1 MQFKFGI
8 LGKNNR
14 DIIFDYFFK
23 SLLSKCDSLFEW
35 QNLPE
40 TINENFLNSC
50 LFLNGYTA
58 FFEKGGSLHANIGGL
73 GGKPDENYYNTR
85 FILANPIL
93 GNAEFE
99 IGKACEIMYNTA
111 SDHQLLNLTTS
122 QTGGLYTLIY
132 TSATMLTDNVLSINS
147 AQINSRVQSVFRADN
162 DGQAQS
168 AKAFLERQYSGEP
181 FSIVTSDELQKFDVL
196 NLATD
201 TGDNLTHLI
210 ELHQHIIADFYNQI
224 GITTTPYQKKERLIT
239 DEINSIDKM
248 TACTLSAML
257 SAREEACEK
266 INKMFGTNISVKLS
280 DFLTV
285 PRGTS
290 EEREKEETGETEE
303 KPTEDEKKKE
313 GTEENAV

>member
-14 DIIFDYFFK
+14 EIIFDYFFK

-35 QNLPE
+35 QNLPG

-50 LFLNGYTA
+50 LFLNGFIA

-73 GGKPDENYYNTR
+73 GGKPDENYYSTR

-99 IGKACEIMYNTA
+99 IGKTCEIMYNTA
-111 SDHQLLNLTTS
+111 SDQQLLNLTTT
-122 QTGGLYTLIY
+122 QTGGLYTLIF
-132 TSATMLTDNVLSINS
+132 TTATMLTDNVLSINS

-181 FSIVTSDELQKFDVL
+181 FSIVTSDDLQKFDVL

-257 SAREEACEK
+257 SARQEACEK
-266 INKMFGTNISVKLS
+266 INKMFGTNISVKLA
-280 DFLTV
+280 DFLTA
-285 PRGTS
+285 PREKS
-290 EEREKEETGETEE
+290 EEGEKENPKEGEETE
-303 KPTEDEKKKE
+303 EKKKE
-313 GTEENAV
+313 GAEENAV

>member
-1 MQFKFGI
+1 MQFKFGM

-14 DIIFDYFFK
+14 EILFDYFFK
-23 SLLSKCDSLFEW
+23 SLLSKCNALFEW

-50 LFLNGYTA
+50 LFLSGYIA

-99 IGKACEIMYNTA
+99 IGKNCEIMYNTA
-111 SDHQLLNLTTS
+111 SDQQLLNLTLT
-122 QTGGLYTLIY
+122 QTGGLYTLIH
-132 TSATMLTDNVLSINS
+132 TTATMLTDNALSINS

-168 AKAFLERQYSGEP
+168 ARAFLERQYSGEP
-181 FSIVTSDELQKFDVL
+181 FSIITSDDLQKFDVL

-239 DEINSIDKM
+239 DEINSIDRM

-266 INKMFGTNISVKLS
+266 INKMFDTNISVKLA
-280 DFLTV
+280 DFLTD
-285 PRGTS
+285 PRETS
-290 EEREKEETGETEE
+290 EETGETEE
-303 KPTEDEKKKE
+303 KPTEEEKEKE
-313 GTEENAV
+313 GAEENAV

>member
-50 LFLNGYTA
+50 LFLNGYIA

-85 FILANPIL
+85 FILANPVL

-99 IGKACEIMYNTA
+99 IGKTCEIIYNTS
-111 SDHQLLNLTTS
+111 SDQQLLNLTLT

-132 TSATMLTDNVLSINS
+132 TTATMLTDNVLSINS

-168 AKAFLERQYSGEP
+168 ARAFLERQYSGEP
-181 FSIVTSDELQKFDVL
+181 FSIITSDELQKFDVL

-257 SAREEACEK
+257 SARQEACEK
-266 INKMFGTNISVKLS
+266 INKMFGTQISVSLA
-280 DFLTV
+280 DFLNV

-290 EEREKEETGETEE
+290 EEKEEPGGTEE
-303 KPTEDEKKKE
+303 KPTEEKEKE
-313 GTEENAV
+313 GAEENAV

>member
-14 DIIFDYFFK
+14 DVLFDYFFK

-35 QNLPE
+35 QDLPE

-58 FFEKGGSLHANIGGL
+58 FFKKGGSLHANIGGL
-73 GGKPDENYYNTR
+73 GGRPDENYYNTR

-93 GNAEFE
+93 GSAEFE
-99 IGKACEIMYNTA
+99 VGKTCEIMYNTD
-111 SDHQLLNLTTS
+111 SDQQLLNLTTT

-132 TSATMLTDNVLSINS
+132 TTATMLTDNVLSINS

-168 AKAFLERQYSGEP
+168 ARAFLERQYSGEP
-181 FSIVTSDELQKFDVL
+181 FSIITCDDLQKFDVL

-257 SAREEACEK
+257 SARQEACEK
-266 INKMFGTNISVKLS
+266 INKMFSTNISVKLAA
-280 DFLTV
+280 FLTV

-290 EEREKEETGETEE
+290 EEGEEETGKPEE
-303 KPTEDEKKKE
+303 KPPEDEKKKE
-313 GTEENAV
+313 GDI

>member
-23 SLLSKCDSLFEW
+23 SLLSKCGALFEW
-35 QNLPE
+35 QNLPKTVDE
-40 TINENFLNSC
+40 AFLNSC
-50 LFLNGYTA
+50 LFLKGYTA
-58 FFEKGGSLHANIGGL
+58 FFEKDGKIYNNIGGL
-73 GGKPDENYYNTR
+73 GGKPNENYYSTV

-99 IGKACEIMYNTA
+99 IGKTCEVMYNTV
-111 SDHQLLNLTTS
+111 SDKQLLNLTTTT
-122 QTGGLYTLIY
+122 TGGLYTLIY
-132 TSATMLTDNVLSINS
+132 STATMLTDNLVSINS

-168 AKAFLERQYSGEP
+168 AKAFLKRQYDGEP
-181 FSIVTSDELQKFDVL
+181 FSIVTSDDLQKFDVL
-196 NLATD
+196 NLTTD

-239 DEINSIDKM
+239 DEINSIDRM

-257 SAREEACEK
+257 TARQEACEK
-266 INKMFGTNISVKLS
+266 INKMFGTNISVKLA
-280 DFLTV
+280 DFLNV

-290 EEREKEETGETEE
+290 EEREKENPKKGEETEE
-303 KPTEDEKKKE
+303 KEKE
-313 GTEENAV
+313 GAEENAV